1 MWQWND
7 GTMELYHYGVKGMK
21 WGVRK
26 ARPQGGISGMIRRKS
41 QQNASE
47 LRELKG
53 YARNPSKL
61 AKSRI
66 STAIRNHQIKNAE
79 KTRKRLLKDD
89 MIFSNLERMS
99 KEQRERKSR
108 RGLKAVEGYLRDSK
122 ILVNHRQPGG
132 RI

>member
-26 ARPQGGISGMIRRKS
+26 ARPQGGISGMIRRKQ

-53 YARNPSKL
+53 YAKNPSKL

-79 KTRKRLLKDD
+79 KTKARLHKGD
-89 MIFSNLERMS
+89 MILSNLDRMS
-99 KEQRERKSR
+99 KEQRRRKAR
-108 RGLKAVEGYLRDSK
+108 RGMKAVEGYLRDSK
-122 ILVNHRQPGG
+122 ILVNHKQSGG
-132 RI
+132 NI

>member
-1 MWQWND
+1 MWQWTD
-7 GTMELYHYGVKGMK
+7 GTCELYHYGVKGMK

-41 QQNASE
+41 QRNASE

-79 KTRKRLLKDD
+79 KTRKRLLKED

>member
-26 ARPQGGISGMIRRKS
+26 ARPQTAISGMIRRK
-41 QQNASE
+41 QQRNASE

-53 YARNPSKL
+53 YAKNPSKL

-79 KTRKRLLKDD
+79 KTNARLHKNDIIL
-89 MIFSNLERMS
+89 SNLDRMS
-99 KEQRERKSR
+99 KEQRKRKSR
-108 RGLKAVEGYLRDSK
+108 RGMKAVEDYLRGSIVTNKYKRPSGK
-122 ILVNHRQPGG
+122 I
-132 RI
+132 